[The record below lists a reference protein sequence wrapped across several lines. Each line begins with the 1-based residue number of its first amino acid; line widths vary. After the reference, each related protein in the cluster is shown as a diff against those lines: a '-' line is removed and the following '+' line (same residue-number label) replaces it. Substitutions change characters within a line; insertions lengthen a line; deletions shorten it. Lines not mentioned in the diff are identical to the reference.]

1 MTQHE
6 MVYWNKKG
14 LRVTCLRLLSDAGCP
29 IWSVS
34 YCAGILSGREVRVS
48 LPFDVL
54 PKSGFRQSIVAWAK
68 IDGVFAAG
76 IGVLGNI
83 STHGG

>member
-14 LRVTCLRLLSDAGCP
+14 LRVTCLRLLSDAGCH

-34 YCAGILSGREVRVS
+34 YCEGILSGREVRVS
-48 LPFDVL
+48 LPFDAH
-54 PKSGFRQSIVAWAK
+54 PKRGFRKAIVDCAK
-68 IDGVFAAG
+68 KDGVYAAG